1 MYLNKENITKEL
13 NNIDISKKG
22 SVKKKLNALFELEYI
37 LKDLFLNDAEE
48 EKIREMIDKHRV
60 LSADLEDLNIN
71 FKNAYRNK
79 SNNEKLSADEIRT
92 FKSFWC
98 SRIKKIEDLN
108 YQKFSDINYCQYYL
122 DHNLPEIWNFSKDT
136 IIVINP
142 KTNHIINAAKKRGQ
156 KNFIIVY
163 DNILQKEISK
173 QNSKKIMFKTDNLNK
188 ISNLMILNGRE
199 NLRNIIIFDKNPINQ
214 KIAVQLENFLKQDVN
229 RKNSIF

>member
-1 MYLNKENITKEL
+1 M
-13 NNIDISKKG
+13 
-22 SVKKKLNALFELEYI
+22 
-37 LKDLFLNDAEE
+37 
-48 EKIREMIDKHRV
+48 
-60 LSADLEDLNIN
+60 
-71 FKNAYRNK
+71 
-79 SNNEKLSADEIRT
+79 
-92 FKSFWC
+92 
-98 SRIKKIEDLN
+98 
-108 YQKFSDINYCQYYL
+108 

-214 KIAVQLENFLKQDVN
+214 KIAIQLENFLTLMLMYN
-229 RKNSIF
+229 HFL